1 MYLHPTVTTNTTS
14 SLPVHNASL
23 SISSEPERSDNA
35 NAFFGEDD
43 DTTQL
48 NRADTTNTNNLSQAS
63 PYLFN
68 DDDDAHNNDNIH
80 NHVNNKISD
89 VATEQ

>member
-1 MYLHPTVTTNTTS
+1 MTTNTTYS
-14 SLPVHNASL
+14 QPVHNASL

-48 NRADTTNTNNLSQAS
+48 NRADTTNTNNPSQAP

-68 DDDDAHNNDNIH
+68 DNDENDAHNGDNDN
-80 NHVNNKISD
+80 NQASNKNSD
-89 VATEQ
+89 DATEQE